1 MQGNSDV
8 LLVGCRLR
16 GVFQFSQIFLYLA
29 VIDAQKLVRSSG
41 HVNQV
46 GLALSALF
54 VHELVHGV
62 ILGLGLYETVHH
74 QEQGPAQLG

>member
-1 MQGNSDV
+1 MCGWVRRRRTLQ
-8 LLVGCRLR
+8 R
-16 GVFQFSQIFLYLA
+16 SQIFFYPA
-29 VIDAQKLVRSSG
+29 VVNAQELISSGG

-54 VHELVHGV
+54 VHELVHGA